1 MISSIDQS
9 GIDDILYPSE
19 REMDMTQ
26 FNATIEF
33 LSGQKAAIITLTQ
46 NGEWSGSCRITTKFH
61 SRSDLYELGYKTASQ
76 NAALKGGSLNTYRAL
91 S

>member
-1 MISSIDQS
+1 
-9 GIDDILYPSE
+9 
-19 REMDMTQ
+19 MTR
-26 FNATIEF
+26 FEATIEF

-46 NGEWSGSCRITTKFH
+46 NGEWSGSSRITTKFN

-76 NAALKGGSLNTYRAL
+76 NAACKGGSLNSFRVL